1 MFKYFFGRKSR
12 GCMLYCRVIHITL
25 MLHVLI
31 RGYCTIQTSL
41 CFIIIVRLECLS
53 LKFISSWGCTA
64 IFFVWSSS
72 EIFKKGELDENI
84 TCAKFTHVGTDQDQT
99 YETKMYSLDVIISVG
114 YTVKSII

>member
-1 MFKYFFGRKSR
+1 MVYVILPCHTYYNSVTCADAWF
-12 GCMLYCRVIHITL
+12 LYYSSQPL
-25 MLHVLI
+25 SYYNL
-31 RGYCTIQTSL
+31 
-41 CFIIIVRLECLS
+41 RLECLS
-53 LKFISSWGCTA
+53 LKFISRWGCTA

-99 YETKMYSLDVIISVG
+99 YETKMYILDVIISVG

>member
-1 MFKYFFGRKSR
+1 
-12 GCMLYCRVIHITL
+12 MLYCRVIHITIV
-25 MLHVLI
+25 LHVLM
-31 RGYCTIQTSL
+31 RGFCTIRANL
-41 CFIIIVRLECLS
+41 CLIIIVRVECLS
-53 LKFISSWGCTA
+53 MKFISSWGCTA

-114 YTVKSII
+114 YMVKSII